1 MLAIWMQLAASGI
14 SAHHWLQAQMPSS
27 LLGSICSTT
36 NGNTP
41 STGSSNSHQS
51 GLMQLHCAA
60 CVVASQ
66 ALITPA
72 TPLLT
77 WAPNLMKAGNFR
89 VRFQYVSRA
98 PDLRHAPPRAPPYV
112 V

>member
-1 MLAIWMQLAASGI
+1 
-14 SAHHWLQAQMPSS
+14 
-27 LLGSICSTT
+27 
-36 NGNTP
+36 
-41 STGSSNSHQS
+41 
-51 GLMQLHCAA
+51 MQLHCAA

-77 WAPNLMKAGNFR
+77 WAPNLMKVGNFR